1 MGGNTLKTKFETLP
15 GCPFCEKADK
25 DIILQNDF
33 AKAFWDIKPVNPG
46 HTLIVPRR
54 HVENW
59 WGLTKDEKN
68 AIDDLVVQMKQILD
82 ERYQP
87 DAYNIG
93 MNLGADAGQ
102 TVFHAH
108 VHLIPRY
115 YGDMKVPEGGVRN
128 LIPRKLK

>member
-1 MGGNTLKTKFETLP
+1 MAIEITTLP
-15 GCPFCEKADK
+15 GCPFCEKTEL
-25 DIILQNDF
+25 IVENDY
-33 AKAFWDIKPVNPG
+33 AKAFWDIHPVNPG
-46 HTLIVPRR
+46 HTLIVPKR
-54 HVENW
+54 HVSDW
-59 WGLTKDEKN
+59 WGVLPEEKV
-68 AIDDLVVQMKQILD
+68 AIDDLVMQMKAILD
-82 ERYQP
+82 EKYHP

-115 YGDMKVPEGGVRN
+115 FGDMRVPEGGVRN